1 MAASSSLYR
10 KYRSQ
15 SFDELVGQEPVVRTL
30 KNAIATGRISH
41 AYLFTGPRGVGK
53 TSAARLLARAANCT
67 STEDNKPCNKCPN
80 CLAATRDIAT
90 DLIEI
95 DAASNTGV
103 DNIRDV
109 IERANFAPSVWT
121 TKFYII
127 DEIHMLSTSAFNA
140 LLKTLEEPPAH
151 TSFVLATTE
160 VHKVPATIVSRCQRF
175 DFRRISLKAM
185 VARLQY
191 VCEQESIVAEPAALE
206 LVARQ
211 STGSLRDALS
221 LLDQLRVF
229 VDKGITLESV
239 QDMLGAGGSE
249 EVAAFADALIAGD
262 VAEGLRRINA
272 LSEEGRDLR
281 QFNRQIVEH
290 LRNLMLVKSG
300 AAASEG
306 SMVDVTDDMKGR
318 LRKQA
323 EGVSLPDLLRWIK
336 VFGDADASLRSTVY
350 GQLPLEMAFVSSTLK
365 PQEASPRQDVRDH
378 SAELSSGIEQVGAIP
393 RQRPTSQSAPSR
405 VSQSSPPP
413 PPIHM
418 DLGMMSHNGQHAS
431 EDIPAAKPTTSLE
444 GARPAEPREPV
455 DKEPLASESEVYA
468 STTPDVSDD
477 LERLI
482 SLWTHLVDQINA
494 RSKNIAS
501 VFRNPDLTRPVS
513 VGGGVCVISFRDPI
527 HVSLSMTTNPPRR
540 DIIEDALR
548 RVLGYECRIEAITF
562 QQAES
567 GVASTQ
573 ETPPGK
579 QSGRNAAKEKP
590 SPYETTRGKAAM
602 NIFDIDK
609 FDET

>member
-1 MAASSSLYR
+1 M
-10 KYRSQ
+10 
-15 SFDELVGQEPVVRTL
+15 RTL

-67 STEDNKPCNKCPN
+67 STDVDKPCNKCPN
-80 CLAATRDIAT
+80 CLTATRDIAT

-191 VCEQESIVAEPAALE
+191 VCEHEGIEAEPAALE

-221 LLDQLRVF
+221 LLDQLRVY
-229 VDKGITLESV
+229 VDKGVTLQSV

-249 EVAAFADALIAGD
+249 EVAMFVDALVAGN
-262 VAEGLRRINA
+262 VAEGLRRINT

-281 QFNRQIVEH
+281 QFNRQVVEH
-290 LRNLMLVKSG
+290 LRDLMLVKSG
-300 AAASEG
+300 VASSEG
-306 SMVDVTDDMKGR
+306 SMVDVTDEMKGR

-323 EGVSLPDLLRWIK
+323 ENVDLPDLLRWIK
-336 VFGDADASLRSTVY
+336 SFGEADASLRSTVY
-350 GQLPLEMAFVSSTLK
+350 GQLPIEMAFVSATLK
-365 PQEASPRQDVRDH
+365 PQEGVSRQEARDH
-378 SAELSSGIEQVGAIP
+378 SAELSGGIEQIGALP
-393 RQRPTSQSAPSR
+393 RQRPTPQQAAPSR
-405 VSQSSPPP
+405 AAQSSPPP
-413 PPIHM
+413 PPIHTE
-418 DLGMMSHNGQHAS
+418 LGMMTHNGQHIL
-431 EDIPAAKPTTSLE
+431 EDVPAAPPTPPPTLPSLE
-444 GARPAEPREPV
+444 EVKAALPAEPAPQV
-455 DKEPLASESEVYA
+455 GDKSLTPETHLAPAPGDGLDE
-468 STTPDVSDD
+468 
-477 LERLI
+477 LERLRA
-482 SLWTHLVDQINA
+482 LWPDLVAQINA
-494 RSKNIAS
+494 RSKAMA
-501 VFRNPDLTRPVS
+501 VQFRNADMVRPIQLL
-513 VGGGVCVISFRDPI
+513 GNVCTIGFLHQFHAEKCGASPY
-527 HVSLSMTTNPPRR
+527 R
-540 DIIEDALR
+540 DIIDDGLS
-548 RVLGYECRIEAITF
+548 RVLGYRCTSECITF
-562 QQAES
+562 ERAES
-567 GVASTQ
+567 GVASVE

-579 QSGRNAAKEKP
+579 QNSRNAAREKP
-590 SPYETTRGKAAM
+590 SPYESTRGKAAM
-602 NIFDIDK
+602 NIFDIEK